1 MLLVERHVEQR
12 AAVVG
17 PGEAALGF
25 PDAVGPQRAAGEILH
40 SDAIALGASA
50 VDGVGQQP
58 MVVTMPSGSARE
70 TARALGLAVAVRKHP
85 LPPPRIGW
93 AAAQPRAGAPG

>member
-25 PDAVGPQRAAGEILH
+25 PDAVGQQHAAGEILH
-40 SDAIALGASA
+40 SDAIALGAVA
-50 VDGVGQQP
+50 VDGVGKQP
-58 MVVTMPSGSARE
+58 LVGHVRAGSDPEVT
-70 TARALGLAVAVRKHP
+70 RALGLADRKTVVAGKGGSVGENFV
-85 LPPPRIGW
+85 GW
-93 AAAQPRAGAPG
+93 LY